1 MEIGFIRDCKTVLE
15 LLSVIGAALWAD
27 CWVIR
32 QSGSAYWIDLHTCFV
47 PQYGINETALIN
59 IDA

>member
-32 QSGSAYWIDLHTCFV
+32 QSGSAY
-47 PQYGINETALIN
+47 
-59 IDA
+59 